1 MEIPMEFPMEIP
13 MEANGN
19 IHEIFF
25 TVKESQYSKIFH
37 EFDSE
42 ISSLKKNFFL
52 LINFRPEKIFFLAQ
66 KLPSRKKIIQF
77 VNE

>member
-1 MEIPMEFPMEIP
+1 

-42 ISSLKKNFFL
+42 ISSLKKNFF
-52 LINFRPEKIFFLAQ
+52 FAHKFPAGKKFFSCPETSVPEKNYSIC
-66 KLPSRKKIIQF
+66 K
-77 VNE
+77 